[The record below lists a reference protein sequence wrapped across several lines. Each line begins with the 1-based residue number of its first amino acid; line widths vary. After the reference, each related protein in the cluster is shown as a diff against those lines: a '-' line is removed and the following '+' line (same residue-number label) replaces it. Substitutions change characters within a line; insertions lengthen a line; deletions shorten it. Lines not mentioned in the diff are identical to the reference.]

1 MGKMY
6 RSKDWLYNEYVIKN
20 KTQKEIANLCSLN
33 SDSTIG
39 NYIKKFNI
47 KKEVIRNKDKEII
60 NKIFSSNNY
69 GKFKVLSFHS
79 NYENSNVRR
88 YLIEFIDTLSQ
99 NICSKSD
106 IINGSVAD
114 LSEKDKERLL
124 AELEYFKKGFEPNRH
139 LFKQYGLGDNNE

>member
-47 KKEVIRNKDKEII
+47 KEDAIK
-60 NKIFSSNNY
+60 
-69 GKFKVLSFHS
+69 
-79 NYENSNVRR
+79 
-88 YLIEFIDTLSQ
+88 T
-99 NICSKSD
+99 
-106 IINGSVAD
+106 
-114 LSEKDKERLL
+114 RLL